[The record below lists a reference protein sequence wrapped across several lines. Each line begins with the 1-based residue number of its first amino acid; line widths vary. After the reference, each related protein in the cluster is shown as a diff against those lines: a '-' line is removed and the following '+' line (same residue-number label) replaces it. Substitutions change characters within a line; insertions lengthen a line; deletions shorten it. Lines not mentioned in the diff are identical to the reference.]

1 MKAPQNPR
9 RIALCSLMTVALLS
23 ACAVAPSNTANTTA
37 TTMPEP
43 MPAAQAAQV
52 SPAAPAA
59 LVLAGTE
66 WAAFA
71 IDGKSEVLNP
81 KPKLRWL
88 SADKVAGTGG
98 CNGFAGPAVA
108 TPDSLRLGPLASTGR
123 ACLSM
128 PGSQEDMFFKAMEL
142 TRKAK
147 IERDQL
153 VLMDESGK
161 QLARLMRTN

>member
-1 MKAPQNPR
+1 MAPNR
-9 RIALCSLMTVALLS
+9 LRLALLS
-23 ACAVAPSNTANTTA
+23 LWVAALSCACSVTPHATPSSTAPA
-37 TTMPEP
+37 TTSAPKV
-43 MPAAQAAQV
+43 AQP
-52 SPAAPAA
+52 SPAAVA
-59 LVLAGTE
+59 LALAGTE

-71 IDGKSEVLNP
+71 IDGKPEVLNP

-88 SADKVAGTGG
+88 SADKVSGTGG
-98 CNGFAGPAVA
+98 CNGFSGPSVAG
-108 TPDSLRLGPLASTGR
+108 PDSLRLGPLASTGR

-128 PGSQEDMFFKAMEL
+128 PGSQEDLFFKALES

-161 QLARLMRTN
+161 QLARFLKTN

>member
-1 MKAPQNPR
+1 MAPQQLKRAVLSLPLVVFMT
-9 RIALCSLMTVALLS
+9 ACS
-23 ACAVAPSNTANTTA
+23 VAPTQQSTGLKPAPATGATTA
-37 TTMPEP
+37 PTPP
-43 MPAAQAAQV
+43 AQV
-52 SPAAPAA
+52 VLA
-59 LVLAGTE
+59 LAGTE

-71 IDGKSEVLNP
+71 IDGKVEVVSP

-98 CNGFAGPAVA
+98 CNGFTGPAVVGA
-108 TPDSLRLGPLASTGR
+108 GTLLLGPLASTGR

-128 PGSQEDMFFKAMEL
+128 PGSQEDLFFKALEL

-161 QLARLMRTN
+161 QLARLLKTN